1 MIKLNDI
8 KVSVDYTDDEIK
20 KVVSKR
26 LKVHIGEIK
35 SLEVVRRSIDARYNN
50 VRFSLGVMVDAK
62 GIEDKLK
69 DSKKEFPDFINANI
83 KLSERPVV
91 IGAGPAGMF
100 ASLILSEAGCR
111 PILIERG
118 QPIEERQK
126 QIDNFQK
133 TGQLNTESNVCFGEG
148 GAGTYSDGKL
158 VTRVND
164 PLCSYILKAFV
175 ANGADSKILIDA
187 KPHIGTDVLSDILVK
202 IRKRIISLGGEVAF
216 NEKMIDI
223 SLKDDKVKSIKTN
236 KRDIPCQN
244 VILATGHGARD
255 VYELINNK
263 NIRIEPKGFALGV
276 RIEHPREMI
285 DRAIYSDYAGHSKLG
300 AAMYNLKGKFA
311 GKNVY
316 TFCMCPGGEV
326 INASTELNGLCVN
339 GMSYNARDGVNS
351 NAAVVVQ
358 IQPEDWGNAP
368 MGGIE
373 HQRRVEQLAFSMS
386 GGDFSAPVQRFDDFV
401 SGNATKSFDLVKP
414 SIKGTTAMVDLNKI
428 LGEDISAGIKGAVS
442 YWDKIIKGYSM
453 DAAVLT
459 GIEGRTSSP
468 LRIIRDESLQSLSIK
483 GLYPC
488 GEGAGYAGGIM
499 SAAIDGIKC
508 AMKILDI
515 DGK

>member
-1 MIKLNDI
+1 MIRLNDI

-20 KVVSKR
+20 QSVSKR
-26 LKVHIGEIK
+26 LKIHTGNIK

-50 VRFSLGVMVDAK
+50 VRFSLGVIIEAK
-62 GIEDKLK
+62 GIEDKLEE
-69 DSKKEFPDFINANI
+69 KKTDLPELINRNI
-83 KLSERPVV
+83 ELTERPVI

-126 QIDNFQK
+126 QIVNFQK

-164 PLCSYILKAFV
+164 PLCSYILKTFV
-175 ANGADSKILIDA
+175 EHGADHKILIDA
-187 KPHIGTDVLSDILVK
+187 KPHIGTDVLSEILVK

-216 NEKMIDI
+216 NEKMVDI
-223 SLKDDKVKSIKTN
+223 SLKGGAVKSVKTD
-236 KRDIPCQN
+236 KREIPCQN

-255 VYELINNK
+255 VYELINSK
-263 NIRIEPKGFALGV
+263 NIHIDPKGFALGV

-285 DRAIYSDYAGHSKLG
+285 DKAIYGQYAGHSRLG

-326 INASTELNGLCVN
+326 INAATETDGLCVN

-358 IQPEDWGNAP
+358 IQPQDWGKAS

-373 HQRRVEQLAFSMS
+373 HQRRFEQLAFSMA
-386 GGDFSAPVQRFDDFV
+386 GGDFSVPVQRFGDFV
-401 SGNATKSFDLVKP
+401 SGNATKSFDMVKP
-414 SIKGTTAMVDLNKI
+414 SIKGATAMVDINKI
-428 LGEDISAGIKGAVS
+428 LGEDISAGIKGAVN
-442 YWDKIIKGYSM
+442 YWDRIIKGYSM
-453 DAAVLT
+453 EDAVLT

-468 LRIIRDESLQSLSIK
+468 LRITRGKDFQSLSVQ

-508 AMKILDI
+508 ALKIIEL
-515 DGK
+515 